1 MIDNHFI
8 SAIPP
13 IEEQNLYMQICM
25 CRGLAGVGHTNPT
38 AAERVSLHIYM
49 IRHMS
54 MTYTYAH
61 MHAGRSS
68 VSLESAN
75 STVVLRF

>member
-1 MIDNHFI
+1 M
-8 SAIPP
+8 
-13 IEEQNLYMQICM
+13 YV
-25 CRGLAGVGHTNPT
+25 CRGPAGVGHTNPT
-38 AAERVSLHIYM
+38 AVEQVSLHIYM

-54 MTYTYAH
+54 ITYTYAH
-61 MHAGRSS
+61 MYACRSS